1 MYGEMVGEE
10 WDGMGWNTRCSF
22 NRSRESKKVE
32 IKRGVDRRG
41 VNRMAGTTRVSTLAD
56 SRENR
61 GIISRFNRFAR
72 YCELTRNSDLS
83 FR

>member
-1 MYGEMVGEE
+1 MEKSLERN
-10 WDGMGWNTRCSF
+10 GMGWNARCSF

-41 VNRMAGTTRVSTLAD
+41 VNRMARETQRASTLDSD

-61 GIISRFNRFAR
+61 RIISRFNRFAR

-83 FR
+83 LR